1 MLRKTKSYGL
11 VSVALFSSLLIAGN
25 VVKAEETTSV
35 STTTVTSEQSV
46 EQTTTTTVPTTTL
59 VTPEEYQDLAH
70 QIEDKKAEVLKTE
83 EQLEQSQNAVA
94 TLITEVDA
102 KTNEVKQV
110 ETELSDQS
118 QKQADLV
125 KAQTSQQMLVSNL
138 SSEVDDLQKQVV
150 ESPTVVSHRGYNAK
164 YPEGSNIAYS
174 EGVKD
179 GFSEFE
185 TDIRFTKDGVP
196 VIQHDA
202 TINRLARNQDGSA
215 INGNKYVGSY
225 TLDELNQYDYGI
237 YKGQEFKG
245 TKLQTFDEL
254 IKTLSM
260 LGATSLQVELKDNH
274 SKEQKRLL
282 YDTVAKYHFTDKTT
296 WISFYWDYLD
306 DFKAFNP
313 DSKFVLLAG
322 EKKAGLIDKAKSLDN
337 GKNNVAISMFY
348 PVISKALVDEYK
360 SYGYDTYAWTVNDP
374 ATANNLVTMG
384 VKRIITDQGYGIGSQ
399 FTNDELVNAYKS
411 KQGFLAEEQQKL
423 AILDKA
429 LSAIDMNALLSKK
442 GQLEAEIK
450 VLSEQLHQESKKT
463 ESLQILLLQ
472 KKAELAQ
479 LESMLQTYM
488 VVAVP
493 KEAPVVQEK
502 PVLLLHKQSK
512 EVPVKQMNKVATQ
525 KVSVKKADKNV
536 FPKFA
541 NEEKAV
547 NALPETGD
555 YKSVFSLIGV
565 GMLYIMAMFT
575 VWKRKEKQ

>member
-25 VVKAEETTSV
+25 VVKAEETTSA
-35 STTTVTSEQSV
+35 STTTVTSWSTTEQPII
-46 EQTTTTTVPTTTL
+46 TTVPTTTI
-59 VTPEEYQDLAH
+59 VSPEEYQDLAH

-83 EQLEQSQNAVA
+83 EQLGQSQNDIA
-94 TLITEVDA
+94 TLTTEVDT
-102 KTNEVKQV
+102 KTKELEQV
-110 ETELSDQS
+110 ETDLSNQS

-125 KAQTSQQMLVSNL
+125 KAQTSQQTVVSSL
-138 SSEVDDLQKQVV
+138 SSEVDHLQKQVV

-164 YPEGSNIAYS
+164 YPEGSNLAYS
-174 EGVKD
+174 EGIKN

-196 VIQHDA
+196 VIHHDS
-202 TINRLARNQDGSA
+202 TINRLARNQGGSS

-237 YKGQEFKG
+237 YKGEEFQG

-254 IKTLSM
+254 IKTLST

-306 DFKAFNP
+306 DFKEFNP
-313 DSKFVLLAG
+313 NSKFVLLAG
-322 EKKAGLIDKAKSLDN
+322 EKKAGLIDKANSLNN
-337 GKNNVAISMFY
+337 GQKNVAISMFY

-374 ATANNLVTMG
+374 VTANNLVTMG

-399 FTNDELVNAYKS
+399 FTNDELVSAYKS

-423 AILDKA
+423 ASLDKA
-429 LSAIDMNALLSKK
+429 LSAIDMNVLLSKK

-450 VLSEQLHQESKKT
+450 ALSEQLHQESKKT

-472 KKAELAQ
+472 KKSELAELEN
-479 LESMLQTYM
+479 LLQTY
-488 VVAVP
+488 VVADIPKDNLVEEKP
-493 KEAPVVQEK
+493 ILLLDNPSKEA
-502 PVLLLHKQSK
+502 
-512 EVPVKQMNKVATQ
+512 PVKQMNKGTVQ
-525 KVSVKKADKNV
+525 NVSVSGSKSEQAVLERSDKNDNV
-536 FPKFA
+536 T
-541 NEEKAV
+541 N
-547 NALPETGD
+547 NLPETGE
-555 YKSVFSLIGV
+555 YKSVYSLIGIALLAV
-565 GMLYIMAMFT
+565 MGLFGFGKKF
-575 VWKRKEKQ
+575 VK